1 MIKNLLLVFTSIL
14 ISVLIVEGALRLI
27 YTPAPLE
34 TRMNMVDAG
43 VDGGDSTVNWD
54 SKRLAYEP
62 MQSATIAHVEYNN
75 TATVD
80 RYGFRNP
87 CLQEPITGLLV
98 GDSSVFGI
106 GVDDEDT
113 FQCVN
118 ARLGINSY
126 TMGVPG
132 APPSY
137 LIRLVE
143 EHGKSLREE
152 FTFSEQFYVQYFL
165 SLGNDFAK
173 LAAFGNQAPPR
184 EGTESKSPESA
195 PQGESFYEWAN
206 KLVYHDSIL
215 RFSYVLQMLKL
226 VAITAAPQ
234 CSECNYLDL
243 RGGDRVYK
251 KTVTDE
257 EAERHVNALLKFM
270 DTAAEAALKVG
281 ATQVQFILI
290 RGAHIVSARRMD
302 KELRLQGAAA
312 EDFNLA
318 YQSDIFTRAASQR
331 PQITV
336 FDSTPCLQEYP
347 QVDDLH
353 YQFDG
358 HFTKTGI
365 QTFMNCLPRPAM
377 ASTR

>member
-1 MIKNLLLVFTSIL
+1 MIKNLLLVFVSIF
-14 ISVLIVEGALRLI
+14 ISVLLVEAVLRLI

-34 TRMNMVDAG
+34 TRMSMVNAG
-43 VDGGDSTVNWD
+43 LDSGDSTVKWD
-54 SKRLAYEP
+54 SDRLAYVP
-62 MQSATIAHVEYNN
+62 LQSASIAHVEYSN
-75 TATVD
+75 TATID

-87 CLQEPITGLLV
+87 CLQEPVTGLLV

-137 LIRLVE
+137 LIRLVQ
-143 EHGKSLREE
+143 EHGKPLQEA
-152 FTFSEQFYVQYFL
+152 FDFSEQFYVQYFL

-173 LAAFGNQAPPR
+173 LAAFGNQAAPR
-184 EGTESKSPESA
+184 KETESNSSGSSA
-195 PQGESFYEWAN
+195 SEQSFYEWAN
-206 KLVYHDSIL
+206 KLVYHDSVL
-215 RFSYVLQMLKL
+215 RYSYVLQMLKL

-234 CSECNYLDL
+234 CRDCNYLDL

-257 EAERHVNALLKFM
+257 EAERHVSAVLKFM
-270 DTAAEAALKVG
+270 DAATETALQIGASEVG
-281 ATQVQFILI
+281 FVLI
-290 RGAHIVSARRMD
+290 RGAHIVSERRMD
-302 KELRLQGAAA
+302 KELRLQGAVV
-312 EDFNLA
+312 EDFNLQ
-318 YQSDIFTRAASQR
+318 YQSDIFARAASQR

-336 FDSTPCLQEYP
+336 FDSTRCLQEYP
-347 QVDDLH
+347 QADDLH

-365 QTFMNCLPRPAM
+365 NTFMHCLPKPA
-377 ASTR
+377 TGG